1 MKVEL
6 GVVEDRHDPKKM
18 GRVRVRILGKHS
30 PDLQEIPTESLPW
43 ATVMLPTTSPSVSGL
58 GHTQFLVEGSWVVLA
73 FNDSFLQDPIVL
85 GSITGLPQ
93 MTGADVDMS
102 QGFADIR
109 EPSKD
114 PEEGLQPE
122 DKFPRYKNDPDYN
135 KLGRGIHS
143 SKHWALKNRRANA
156 VKFNEIDKSDQGE
169 EKTVGVV
176 SADGLAA
183 AIDVDDVDTPTEGGA
198 PIAVDPE
205 MTATEA
211 SFEGDRTYWQEP
223 MPGPTGGYS
232 QYPYNHVYESESGHV
247 IEIDDT
253 PNSERLHT
261 MHKSG
266 TFEEIHAD
274 GTKVTK
280 IVKDNYEIVL
290 GNNNIYINGSCNLTV
305 SGNMTQY
312 IKGDYTLEVDG
323 NYNQKIGKSKAM
335 KIGGKGIGNY
345 SYEVLG
351 ASTGYVQGNDVI
363 NNGGSN
369 VITRGSHSHQT
380 LLGMNLN
387 AITTININSLLS
399 TTLESAVSTK
409 IACAA
414 GMVKVGGNTVKINA
428 ATLMN
433 IDCDAGSILTT
444 APAGGIIS
452 TAGLSQIIS
461 AGTSA
466 LVSAV
471 GVVNV
476 TAIETNIIGT
486 GLVEV
491 LGGGNINV
499 ATAGIVSVN
508 GSLINLN

>member
-1 MKVEL
+1 
-6 GVVEDRHDPKKM
+6 
-18 GRVRVRILGKHS
+18 
-30 PDLQEIPTESLPW
+30 
-43 ATVMLPTTSPSVSGL
+43 
-58 GHTQFLVEGSWVVLA
+58 
-73 FNDSFLQDPIVL
+73 
-85 GSITGLPQ
+85 
-93 MTGADVDMS
+93 
-102 QGFADIR
+102 
-109 EPSKD
+109 
-114 PEEGLQPE
+114 
-122 DKFPRYKNDPDYN
+122 
-135 KLGRGIHS
+135 
-143 SKHWALKNRRANA
+143 
-156 VKFNEIDKSDQGE
+156 
-169 EKTVGVV
+169 
-176 SADGLAA
+176 
-183 AIDVDDVDTPTEGGA
+183 
-198 PIAVDPE
+198 

-399 TTLESAVSTK
+399 TTLESAISTK

-414 GMVKVGGNTVKINA
+414 GMVKVGGNIVKVNA
-428 ATLMN
+428 ATLVEIEVDVGN
-433 IDCDAGSILTT
+433 ILTT
-444 APAGGIIS
+444 AIAGNIIS
-452 TAGLSQIIS
+452 NA
-461 AGTSA
+461 
-466 LVSAV
+466 
-471 GVVNV
+471 
-476 TAIETNIIGT
+476 T
-486 GLVEV
+486 GLVEIGSTIGTTV
-491 LGGGNINV
+491 VTGGYLVGLSTMSNFTSTGITSI
-499 ATAGIVSVN
+499 TAGGALSLATPGIVTVN

>member
-1 MKVEL
+1 
-6 GVVEDRHDPKKM
+6 
-18 GRVRVRILGKHS
+18 
-30 PDLQEIPTESLPW
+30 
-43 ATVMLPTTSPSVSGL
+43 
-58 GHTQFLVEGSWVVLA
+58 
-73 FNDSFLQDPIVL
+73 
-85 GSITGLPQ
+85 
-93 MTGADVDMS
+93 MS

-399 TTLESAVSTK
+399 TTLESAISTK

-414 GMVKVGGNTVKINA
+414 GMVKVGGNIVKVNA
-428 ATLMN
+428 ATLVEIEVDVGN
-433 IDCDAGSILTT
+433 ILTT
-444 APAGGIIS
+444 AIAGNIIS
-452 TAGLSQIIS
+452 NA
-461 AGTSA
+461 
-466 LVSAV
+466 
-471 GVVNV
+471 
-476 TAIETNIIGT
+476 T
-486 GLVEV
+486 GLVEIGSTIGTTV
-491 LGGGNINV
+491 VTGGYLVGLSTMSNFTSTGITSI
-499 ATAGIVSVN
+499 TAGGALSLATPGIVTVN